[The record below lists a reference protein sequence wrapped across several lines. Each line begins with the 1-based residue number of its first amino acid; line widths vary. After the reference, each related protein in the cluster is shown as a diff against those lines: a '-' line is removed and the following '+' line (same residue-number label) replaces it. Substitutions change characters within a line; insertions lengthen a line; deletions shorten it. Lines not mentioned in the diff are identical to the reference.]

1 MGEPPQ
7 NLLLRTLH
15 RELHTPRLDDDDRL
29 SRIKA
34 NVRRGFNADSGEM
47 AKELEDQEVV
57 DALGNEA
64 TAELRQISHALKRID
79 TGDYGKCLDCGD
91 EISGK
96 RLVANPVADLCIDC
110 ANEAERTHA

>member
-1 MGEPPQ
+1 MQEAEIAKVR
-7 NLLLRTLH
+7 RTLEDQKAH
-15 RELHTPRLDDDDRL
+15 LEDRL

-64 TAELRQISHALKRID
+64 TAELRQISDALKRID

-91 EISGK
+91 QISGK